1 MSTAFDSEKM
11 TDAMK
16 AALIIEQQ
24 SDILNDLLPSIADEF
39 GVNKGT
45 AKKIIMAYAKDTLAK
60 TQEKLE
66 DERSSL
72 ANVESMIEAVE
83 GVAGDVEAMIEE
95 ATA

>member
-1 MSTAFDSEKM
+1 MSDFDSEKM
-11 TDAMK
+11 TEAMK

-24 SDILNDLLPSIADEF
+24 SDILNELIPSIADSF

-45 AKKIIMAYAKDTLAK
+45 AKKIIMAYAKDSLAK

-72 ANVESMIEAVE
+72 ANVEAMIEAVE
-83 GVAGDVEAMIEE
+83 GITIDTEE
-95 ATA
+95 LLVDAI

>member
-1 MSTAFDSEKM
+1 MSDFDSEKM
-11 TDAMK
+11 EEAMK

-24 SDILNDLLPSIADEF
+24 ADILNELIPAIADSF

-72 ANVESMIEAVE
+72 ANVEAMIEAVE
-83 GVAGDVEAMIEE
+83 GITIDTETLLEDAVA
-95 ATA
+95 

>member
-1 MSTAFDSEKM
+1 MSAFDNDKM
-11 TDAMK
+11 IEALK

-24 SDILNDLLPSIADEF
+24 SDILGNLLPNIADEF
-39 GVNKGT
+39 GVNKAT
-45 AKKIIMAYAKDTLAK
+45 AKKIIMAYAKDSLQK

-83 GVAGDVEAMIEE
+83 GITIDTEE
-95 ATA
+95 LLNED

>member
-1 MSTAFDSEKM
+1 MSDFDSEKM
-11 TDAMK
+11 TEAMK

-24 SDILNDLLPSIADEF
+24 SDVLNELIPAIADSF

-45 AKKIIMAYAKDTLAK
+45 AKKIIMAYAKDSLAK

-72 ANVESMIEAVE
+72 ANVEAMIEAVE
-83 GVAGDVEAMIEE
+83 GITIDTEE
-95 ATA
+95 LLEDAA

>member
-1 MSTAFDSEKM
+1 MSDFDSEKM
-11 TDAMK
+11 TEAMK

-24 SDILNDLLPSIADEF
+24 SDVLNELIPAIADSF

-45 AKKIIMAYAKDTLAK
+45 AKKIIMAYAKDSLAK

-72 ANVESMIEAVE
+72 SNVEAMIEAVE
-83 GVAGDVEAMIEE
+83 GITIDTEE
-95 ATA
+95 LLEDAA

>member
-1 MSTAFDSEKM
+1 MSDFDSEKM
-11 TDAMK
+11 TEAMK

-24 SDILNDLLPSIADEF
+24 SDILNELIPSIADSF

-45 AKKIIMAYAKDTLAK
+45 AKKIIMAYAKDSLAK

-72 ANVESMIEAVE
+72 ANVEAMIEAVE
-83 GVAGDVEAMIEE
+83 GITIDTEE
-95 ATA
+95 LLEDAA